1 MTQVVSVS
9 ATTAAYAAEALRPN
23 ARVSGTAPLD
33 LPTKTA
39 SGKQKKVNESAP
51 AGSIRP
57 VPAPALSMFLLTNS
71 MSNRQPE
78 VAYHE
83 AEGAYIDNN
92 GDEMNE
98 GVEAEPDDGRNER
111 LANALADA
119 LSQSDDPAPGA

>member
-33 LPTKTA
+33 LPTKTV
-39 SGKQKKVNESAP
+39 SGKQKKVNEAAP
-51 AGSIRP
+51 PSSIRP
-57 VPAPALSMFLLTNS
+57 VPAAALSMFLLTNS

-92 GDEMNE
+92 GDDMNE
-98 GVEAEPDDGRNER
+98 GIQSEPDEERNER

-119 LSQSDDPAPGA
+119 LSQGDDTVSGA